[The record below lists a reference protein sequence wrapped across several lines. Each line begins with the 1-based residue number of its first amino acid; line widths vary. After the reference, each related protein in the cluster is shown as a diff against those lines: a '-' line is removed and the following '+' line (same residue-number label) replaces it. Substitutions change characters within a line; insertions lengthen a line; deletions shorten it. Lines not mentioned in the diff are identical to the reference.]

1 MCSWEELLNCIP
13 NSPYQ
18 LHHPLLFLRELTG
31 LAIPPWAFTGL
42 TWAFFPKHN
51 KHYKRRRRKLFCSHL
66 EDELTVMRLELC
78 LFLGRDEFMAWSP
91 GRKPGLVEFWLCYF
105 LEMSLWE
112 VATQLLR
119 FLNMKVKVSHWCL
132 TLFDPLDYIESPK
145 CEKKI
150 NGGRKGHSAVGRSL
164 PSLRVVALWVKCV
177 PQVRPLSPAPLSC
190 LASSF
195 PHSAMNWSTWR
206 IVFSETNTALTL
218 SLTSYSQTSS
228 LIFFFLLTRQLSL
241 CVWQIANEDQMLSVW
256 GLKPQFGIHKFHV
269 QGCFRVNLEAQDAEP
284 WVNSSG
290 GCARMEIMMSEEV
303 LVLSQKV
310 EDVVL

>member
-1 MCSWEELLNCIP
+1 MTNVLFIFSFGLDSVPRLHLHPSFLSLLTWQLLHVPCSVWILIYAHQPNASSLALPTHLMSFPVPRGHGNGNSLSMWSLGSAEPTVCSPCVAEKLSNCIP

-31 LAIPPWAFTGL
+31 LAIPPRAFTGL

-132 TLFDPLDYIESPK
+132 NSFRPHGLY
-145 CEKKI
+145 
-150 NGGRKGHSAVGRSL
+150 
-164 PSLRVVALWVKCV
+164 RV
-177 PQVRPLSPAPLSC
+177 
-190 LASSF
+190 
-195 PHSAMNWSTWR
+195 T
-206 IVFSETNTALTL
+206 
-218 SLTSYSQTSS
+218 
-228 LIFFFLLTRQLSL
+228 
-241 CVWQIANEDQMLSVW
+241 
-256 GLKPQFGIHKFHV
+256 
-269 QGCFRVNLEAQDAEP
+269 
-284 WVNSSG
+284 
-290 GCARMEIMMSEEV
+290 
-303 LVLSQKV
+303 
-310 EDVVL
+310 